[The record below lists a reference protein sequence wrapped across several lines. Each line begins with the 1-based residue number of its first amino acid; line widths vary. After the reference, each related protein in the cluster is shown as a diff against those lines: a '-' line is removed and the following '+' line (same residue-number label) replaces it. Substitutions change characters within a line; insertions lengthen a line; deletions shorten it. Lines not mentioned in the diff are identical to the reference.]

1 MKKSEL
7 DLNVMN
13 SMTAE
18 RFPSFSLFR
27 LLALSLILITTIFI
41 RQDIFGNEVVSQIYF
56 ILTISFFIS
65 VVTAVFFEEVKKVKY
80 FVLYQISYDVLLSS
94 YLIFQTGINESIFL
108 FLYILNII
116 HAAIIFD
123 LAGALSISALS
134 GAIYGAIYFI
144 NKDTSNENQFYTLF
158 YNELF
163 YLLTGLLS
171 GQLMEELKRQS
182 ILLRTEKSEVE
193 RLKLLTDRLINNLPS
208 GIMLVDKD
216 DFVVSYNKSLLTIL
230 DKESLAESNFKYY
243 EVVPELEGARARWFS
258 LTEQDKLRF
267 QFNVRAGEKL
277 KNLSLQIVFSN
288 NLGLMGNID
297 ESNSSARAELIFII
311 QDVSKLRQLEDKLQ
325 MDSRL
330 AAVGQLAAGIAH
342 EIRTPLAS
350 ISGSIETLL
359 KNIKPQNEDDEKLVS
374 ISLREIRRLDRLI
387 TEFLVFVKPTDSALG
402 KVSLKSIVEEVVI
415 SLSNIK
421 NTNVVPKFANNLKET
436 DIVDGD
442 TEKLKQVFINLFMNS
457 IEASVDKNMI
467 ITIDSRAEKS
477 NLVLILR
484 DDGPGISSSIRDI
497 IFNPFFTTKKS
508 GTGLG
513 LANVA
518 QIIKRHGGDIRAL
531 DSTAG
536 ACFEIQFPRVVS

>member
-80 FVLYQISYDVLLSS
+80 FVLYQILYDVLLSS

-134 GAIYGAIYFI
+134 GAIYGAVYFI

-163 YLLTGLLS
+163 FLLTGLLS

-288 NLGLMGNID
+288 NLGLMGNIG